1 MYIYVLFE
9 QRPAA
14 LKSKIEDRMGSPDN
28 FETMYSLLY
37 SLPAFPNVILP
48 FFGGYSVDTLG
59 VRSCLLV
66 FTSTLAVGHIVF
78 CFGLSLKSWP
88 LMFLGRFLFGCGETS
103 TSVANS
109 TMLSD
114 WFEGKELAFSFAFNV
129 AIARMGSV
137 VNNVASPA
145 IAASTGGKFKQM
157 FICYHMC

>member
-1 MYIYVLFE
+1 
-9 QRPAA
+9 
-14 LKSKIEDRMGSPDN
+14 
-28 FETMYSLLY
+28 
-37 SLPAFPNVILP
+37 
-48 FFGGYSVDTLG
+48 
-59 VRSCLLV
+59 
-66 FTSTLAVGHIVF
+66 
-78 CFGLSLKSWP
+78 
-88 LMFLGRFLFGCGETS
+88 MFLGRFLFGCGETS

>member
-1 MYIYVLFE
+1 MYYH
-9 QRPAA
+9 RPAA
-14 LKSKIEDRMGSPDN
+14 LKSKIKDRMDSPDN

-66 FTSTLAVGHIVF
+66 FTSTLALGHVVF
-78 CFGLSLKSWP
+78 CFGVSLKSWP

-129 AIARMGSV
+129 AIARLGSV
-137 VNNVASPA
+137 VNNIASPA
-145 IAASTGGKFKQM
+145 IASSTSGE
-157 FICYHMC
+157 FIVVGRV